1 MIRRF
6 GSDPETAELHGPGH
20 YWELME
26 DHDYNDLLHLL
37 QVGTAT
43 TGHVF
48 AIEINRLDGIER
60 PPQPVGRTPE
70 PAPSPSTRTSTPPTV
85 RATRSTAAPVRP
97 TPTPIPNWIRHGAKA
112 RATRSTTHGYAAP
125 GRWY

>member
-6 GSDPETAELHGPGH
+6 GSDPETAEFHGPGH
-20 YWELME
+20 HWELME

-60 PPQPVGRTPE
+60 PPQPVARRSPRLHRLHAHQRHQPYVLRGRRP
-70 PAPSPSTRTSTPPTV
+70 PPSPTKS
-85 RATRSTAAPVRP
+85 
-97 TPTPIPNWIRHGAKA
+97 
-112 RATRSTTHGYAAP
+112 P
-125 GRWY
+125 GDR

>member
-6 GSDPETAELHGPGH
+6 GSDPETAEFHGPGH
-20 YWELME
+20 HWELME

-85 RATRSTAAPVRP
+85 RATRSTAAPVTNEEPRGPLTPLSAPNPDPEWDPAWCERP
-97 TPTPIPNWIRHGAKA
+97 ER
-112 RATRSTTHGYAAP
+112 
-125 GRWY
+125 

>member
-6 GSDPETAELHGPGH
+6 GSDPETAEFHGPGH

-26 DHDYNDLLHLL
+26 DHEYNDLLHLL

-85 RATRSTAAPVRP
+85 RAARSTAAPVTNEEPWGPLTPLSAPNPDPEWDP
-97 TPTPIPNWIRHGAKA
+97 T
-112 RATRSTTHGYAAP
+112 
-125 GRWY
+125 